1 MRLLR
6 LAALSLS
13 LLICSNIQAETKALP
28 AGMQT
33 FINEMVATQGFD
45 KQALTQLF
53 QQVELQPSIIKSITT
68 PYEAQPWYKYRSH
81 FLNKSRID
89 GGVQYWKQNKKYL
102 EAAQQRYGVDPA
114 IIVGIIGVE
123 TNYGNLVGHYRVIDA
138 LSTLAFD
145 YPPRSKFFTSEL
157 KEYLL
162 MCRQQHISPL
172 SVKGSYA
179 GAFGI
184 PQFMPS
190 SSRRFAVAYNPN
202 GIIDISNKHEDAIMS
217 VANYFKTNHWQL
229 HSAVASPVQVQ
240 GLSYKKFLEP
250 KILLTQSLAVLEKN
264 GIKPTAKD
272 LGAQARA
279 SLIELQG
286 ETGPEYWVVFPN
298 FKTIMSYNPRIAYAM
313 AVYQLSE
320 AVKEQLNSPSP

>member
-1 MRLLR
+1 MRLFKLFCISF
-6 LAALSLS
+6 ALLFCSSL
-13 LLICSNIQAETKALP
+13 QAESSLP
-28 AGMQT
+28 TPMQS
-33 FINEMVATQGFD
+33 FINQMVQNQHFD
-45 KQALTQLF
+45 RKTLTTLF
-53 QQVELQPSIIKSITT
+53 KQVELQPSIIKSITT

-81 FLNKSRID
+81 FLNQARIE
-89 GGVQYWKQNKKYL
+89 GGVNYWKKNRKFL

-123 TNYGNLVGHYRVIDA
+123 TNYGNLIGHYRVIDA
-138 LSTLAFD
+138 LSTLAFN
-145 YPPRSKFFTSEL
+145 YPPRSKFFTEEL

-162 MCRQQHISPL
+162 MCRQQGINPL
-172 SVKGSYA
+172 SLKGSYA

-202 GIIDISNKHEDAIMS
+202 SIIDISNKHEDAIMS

-229 HSAVASPVQVQ
+229 GSPVATPVSIQGSAYKNVLESKVQ
-240 GLSYKKFLEP
+240 LNY
-250 KILLTQSLAVLEKN
+250 SLAQLKQDGVRTSSTLQ
-264 GIKPTAKD
+264 
-272 LGAQARA
+272 AQPRA
-279 SLIELQG
+279 SLIELQD
-286 ETGPEYWVVFPN
+286 ENAPEYWVVFPN

-320 AVKEQLNSPSP
+320 AVKQRMDESS

>member
-1 MRLLR
+1 MRSLKLST
-6 LAALSLS
+6 LSLCLLLCSS
-13 LLICSNIQAETKALP
+13 LSAHAEQLS
-28 AGMQT
+28 AGMQS
-33 FINEMVATQGFD
+33 FINEMVQTEHFD
-45 KQALTQLF
+45 QKTLTNLF
-53 QQVELQPSIIKSITT
+53 QQVELQPAIIKSITT

-81 FLNKSRID
+81 FLNKARID
-89 GGVQYWKQNKKYL
+89 GGVEYWKKNKKYL
-102 EAAQQRYGVDPA
+102 EAARQRYGVDPA

-138 LSTLAFD
+138 LSTLAFN
-145 YPPRSKFFTSEL
+145 YPPRSQFFASEL

-190 SSRRFAVAYNPN
+190 SSRRFAVAYNHN
-202 GIIDISNKHEDAIMS
+202 NIIDISNKHEDAIMS
-217 VANYFKTNHWQL
+217 VANYFKANHWQL
-229 HSAVASPVQVQ
+229 GAPVASPAQVQ
-240 GLSYKKFLEP
+240 GYKYQLLLQPKVQLSE
-250 KILLTQSLAVLEKN
+250 SLAQLQQN
-264 GIKPTAKD
+264 GIKAAATN
-272 LGAQARA
+272 LGVQNRV
-279 SLIELQG
+279 SLVELQAEQG
-286 ETGPEYWVVFPN
+286 FEYWILMPN

-320 AVKEQLNSPSP
+320 AVKKQMNAS